1 MACSWL
7 PSSIRIWARVAVGLT
22 AAAALAQDVSLSPL
36 QWSEARDA
44 PDELPVLK
52 SRVRIEFPA
61 ELRATPDLGYVV
73 FQAAISSRS
82 KLVALN
88 PYATLE
94 AFARVSVAPGQS
106 WDFAAGRR
114 EGKPVNCAVN
124 FAVVFNPASAAASG
138 PEATPRLL
146 EATVVSLP
154 RPKAAKR
161 DAVFAPRV
169 VAAEVQLDEHGAIT
183 GVRHAPEELLQPIAI
198 ALKNW
203 RFAPARQGGVPVAA
217 TVRVPFVLV
226 TAGSPFAGKV
236 TQTPQVIHQEPPI
249 FPLPMRYSG
258 MRGEVLVDFI
268 VDIEG
273 RVRNPYV
280 VRSLNPAFDDPALA
294 AVRKWRF
301 EPGRVGEKPVPTHM
315 QVPIL
320 FHLDDTR
327 GGGSDGLTAA
337 GKPDF
342 SKLPEQFRYDTAPRL
357 KSLVRPVYP
366 YALLRDRKEGQA
378 VVAYVVDAK
387 GRVVRAEVKEASHPE
402 FGRALLA
409 AVEQFLYEPAIRGGR
424 PGMALLAFKQ
434 EYRVD
439 EAYQLVSGEDLTL
452 LNREKKKPQSIVSLG
467 ELDQPLAPISRRPPQ
482 YPLADSGASG
492 AVEVLVEFV
501 VDEDGR
507 ARLPRVVKTTHESFG
522 HAAASGV
529 ASWRFEPP
537 TRGGR
542 AVAVRVQVPF
552 SFALAPPAPAK

>member
-1 MACSWL
+1 M
-7 PSSIRIWARVAVGLT
+7 LT
-22 AAAALAQDVSLSPL
+22 PL
-36 QWSEARDA
+36 QWSEVRDA

-52 SRVRIEFPA
+52 SRVQIEFPA

-73 FQAAISSRS
+73 FHAAISSRS

-88 PYATLE
+88 PYPTLE
-94 AFARVSVAPGQS
+94 AFARVSIAPGQF

-114 EGKPVNCAVN
+114 AGKPVNCAVN
-124 FAVVFNPASAAASG
+124 FAVVFNPASAAANG
-138 PEATPRLL
+138 PETTPRLL
-146 EATVVSLP
+146 EATVVPLP
-154 RPKAAKR
+154 RPKGAKR
-161 DAVFAPRV
+161 DAIFAPRV
-169 VAAEVQLDEHGAIT
+169 VAADVHLDENGGVVGASN
-183 GVRHAPEELLQPIAI
+183 APEELLPPIAI

-203 RFAPARQGGVPVAA
+203 RFAPARKGGVPVAA

-226 TAGSPFAGKV
+226 TAGDLPEGKI

-273 RVRNPYV
+273 RVRNPFV
-280 VRSLNPAFDDPALA
+280 VRSLNPAFDDPALE

-301 EPGRVGEKPVPTHM
+301 EPGRVGEKPVATHM

-320 FHLDDTR
+320 FQLDDTR
-327 GGGSDGLTAA
+327 GGGSDGLIAA

-357 KSLVRPVYP
+357 KGLVRPVYP
-366 YALLRDRKEGQA
+366 YELLRDRKEGQA
-378 VVAYVVDAK
+378 VVAYVVNAK
-387 GRVVRAEVKEASHPE
+387 GRVVRTEVKEASHPE

-409 AVEQFLYEPAIRGGR
+409 AVEQFVYEPAIKAGR

-434 EYRVD
+434 DFRLD
-439 EAYQLVSGEDLTL
+439 ESYQLVSGEDLAL
-452 LNREKKKPQSIVSLG
+452 LNREKKKPQSIVGLG
-467 ELDQPLAPISRRPPQ
+467 ELDQPLAPISRRQPQ
-482 YPLADSGASG
+482 YPLTSSDVNG

-507 ARLPRVVKTTHESFG
+507 ARLPRVVKATHESFG

-529 ASWRFEPP
+529 ASWRFAPP

-542 AVAVRVQVPF
+542 AVAVRAQVPF